1 MNAADWHAGQAA
13 MPDSINLVDLV
24 VSFNRQTKGKRA
36 REGRWQII
44 TYYFPI
50 DYFPLHAGLPYAVAK
65 RLSIREKS
73 KGTRVFCIDTA
84 AARKPPPVQRGFDRY

>member
-13 MPDSINLVDLV
+13 IPDSINLVDLV

-65 RLSIREKS
+65 RLSIRGKI
-73 KGTRVFCIDTA
+73 KRYTRVLYRYSRGTQASAGTA
-84 AARKPPPVQRGFDRY
+84 RIR